1 MRPIDSFIEKL
12 PKAELHLH
20 VEGTLEPE
28 LAFELAERN
37 GVRLPWASAEE
48 LRAAYRFR
56 DLRSFLDLYYAVT
69 RVLVR
74 ERDFYDLTRAYLNRI
89 SQEAVLHA
97 EVSFDPQAH
106 TQRGVPFDAVVTG
119 IHEALRDGKREL
131 GVDSRLILC
140 FLRDRGVEEAHA
152 TLEQALRHRDRIA
165 AVGLD
170 SAELGH
176 PPERFRDVFARARG
190 EGFRAVAHAGEEGP
204 PSYVWQ
210 ALEALRAE
218 RIDHGIRSL
227 EDEALVRELAERRV
241 PLTVCPLSNA
251 RLGVVEDLKAHPLRE
266 MLERGLVVTLN
277 SDDPAYFGGY
287 LNENYRAVE
296 RALGLGRDQLV
307 RIAGDSFRA
316 SFLEASETAALLAR
330 LDAYVAGARAEAG
343 AGDAPGVDPL
353 GRASTPPT

>member
-1 MRPIDSFIEKL
+1 MEAAQAGTMDPIDSFIERL

-37 GVRLPWASAEE
+37 GIGLPWTSVEQ

-56 DLRSFLDLYYAVT
+56 DLQSFLDLYYSAT
-69 RVLVR
+69 QVLVR
-74 ERDFYDLTRAYLNRI
+74 ERDFYELTRAYLERI
-89 SQEAVLHA
+89 AKQGVLHA
-97 EVSFDPQAH
+97 EVFFDPQAH
-106 TQRGVPFDAVVTG
+106 TRRGVPFAAVVEG
-119 IHEALRDGKREL
+119 IHEALLDGKREL
-131 GVDSRLILC
+131 GVESRLILC
-140 FLRDRGVEEAHA
+140 FLRDRSPEEAHA
-152 TLEQALRHRDRIA
+152 TLDQALCHRDRIA

-176 PPERFRDVFARARG
+176 PPGPFGDVFARARS
-190 EGFRAVAHAGEEGP
+190 EGLRSVAHAGEEGP
-204 PSYVWQ
+204 ASYVWE

-227 EDEALVRELAERRV
+227 EDESLVRHLVERRV
-241 PLTVCPLSNA
+241 PLTVCPLSNVKLA
-251 RLGVVEDLKAHPLRE
+251 VVEDMEAHPLRE

-287 LNENYRAVE
+287 LNENYRAAQ
-296 RALGLGRDQLV
+296 RALGLSRDQLV

-316 SFLEASETAALLAR
+316 SFLDASEKAALLAR
-330 LDAYVAGARAEAG
+330 LDAYVAEA
-343 AGDAPGVDPL
+343 AAAAP
-353 GRASTPPT
+353 